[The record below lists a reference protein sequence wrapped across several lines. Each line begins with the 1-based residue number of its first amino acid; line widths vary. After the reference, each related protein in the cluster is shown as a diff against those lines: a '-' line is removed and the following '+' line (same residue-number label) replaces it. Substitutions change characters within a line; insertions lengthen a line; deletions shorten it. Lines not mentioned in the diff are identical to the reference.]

1 MYGHTVHLIKG
12 IPKGPKRSGGTFYR
26 INLSLKWAEEVE
38 ENTAPFCESSLSS
51 VNFTFSSIPVLAF
64 DKKLGMLLQ

>member
-26 INLSLKWAEEVE
+26 INLSLKM
-38 ENTAPFCESSLSS
+38 
-51 VNFTFSSIPVLAF
+51 
-64 DKKLGMLLQ
+64 G